1 MEVFKM
7 KAEKEVRAF
16 EITIIKADPDYPS
29 KEGYHK
35 YFLNR
40 PEELS
45 EEEAQELEAFVLLSA
60 KAFRQDF
67 CLRNNLSETEV
78 LTKIAKVTYWSTRRD
93 FN

>member
-1 MEVFKM
+1 MEAFKM

-16 EITIIKADPDYPS
+16 EITIMKADLDCPS
-29 KEGYHK
+29 KEAYHK
-35 YFLNR
+35 YLLNR

-45 EEEAQELEAFVLLSA
+45 EKEAQELEAFVLLSA

-67 CLRNNLSETEV
+67 CLRNKLSETEV
-78 LTKIAKVTYWSTRRD
+78 LTRIDKVTYWSARRD

>member
-1 MEVFKM
+1 MEVFKR

-16 EITIIKADPDYPS
+16 EITIIKAYPDCPS

-45 EEEAQELEAFVLLSA
+45 
-60 KAFRQDF
+60 
-67 CLRNNLSETEV
+67 
-78 LTKIAKVTYWSTRRD
+78 
-93 FN
+93 